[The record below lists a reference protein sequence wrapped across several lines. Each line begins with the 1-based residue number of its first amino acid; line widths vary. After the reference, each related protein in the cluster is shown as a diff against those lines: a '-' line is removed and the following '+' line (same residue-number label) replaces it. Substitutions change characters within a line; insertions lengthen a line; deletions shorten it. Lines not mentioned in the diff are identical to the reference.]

1 MELNEIAML
10 QSAGIEWD
18 MVDEHG
24 PPHMRNYVWYVLKH
38 ITITNRMRDNQFTD
52 SSEYSYHLNTR
63 HVWYLNVSNKSGYQ
77 IVRRSENRTKMSV

>member
-24 PPHMRNYVWYVLKH
+24 PPHMRNYVWYVKLH
-38 ITITNRMRDNQFTD
+38 YVYQLNNNSNRGIL
-52 SSEYSYHLNTR
+52 S
-63 HVWYLNVSNKSGYQ
+63 
-77 IVRRSENRTKMSV
+77 

>member
-24 PPHMRNYVWYVLKH
+24 PPHMRNYVWYVKSH
-38 ITITNRMRDNQFTD
+38 YKYQ
-52 SSEYSYHLNTR
+52 LNT
-63 HVWYLNVSNKSGYQ
+63 VT
-77 IVRRSENRTKMSV
+77 I